1 MENINTKT
9 LVGLSVGT
17 ILLGAAIYYL
27 SRDDSETLLDPKRK
41 HTLEKL
47 KRILDQCKLE
57 YTCTYAMNYNI
68 MLRQKENGEWSPE
81 MADNMQGKIEQELEH
96 KTAEIVKY
104 QRENDLKIED
114 LTVSILEAW
123 IAHFKDSKEVKEQAA
138 ALEKLHD
145 DVFKRGSV
153 DHIDYTDEIPSEFT
167 KEMYIATFSKIWATV
182 RHDMHQEI

>member
-96 KTAEIVKY
+96 KTSEIVKY
-104 QRENDLKIED
+104 
-114 LTVSILEAW
+114 
-123 IAHFKDSKEVKEQAA
+123 
-138 ALEKLHD
+138 
-145 DVFKRGSV
+145 
-153 DHIDYTDEIPSEFT
+153 
-167 KEMYIATFSKIWATV
+167 
-182 RHDMHQEI
+182 